1 MTNKLNPGKIV
12 QLLTISTQ
20 QMDEATL
27 SALAD
32 ARQNAL
38 NRQSVRAPVFTLT
51 SASAHSS
58 VRWTDRLSRRIACR
72 YSVRRNK
79 LLAKCARTAN

>member
-1 MTNKLNPGKIV
+1 MTNKLNPEKIV
-12 QLLTISTQ
+12 QLLTKSTQ

-38 NRQSVRAPVFTLT
+38 
-51 SASAHSS
+51 
-58 VRWTDRLSRRIACR
+58 
-72 YSVRRNK
+72 
-79 LLAKCARTAN
+79 